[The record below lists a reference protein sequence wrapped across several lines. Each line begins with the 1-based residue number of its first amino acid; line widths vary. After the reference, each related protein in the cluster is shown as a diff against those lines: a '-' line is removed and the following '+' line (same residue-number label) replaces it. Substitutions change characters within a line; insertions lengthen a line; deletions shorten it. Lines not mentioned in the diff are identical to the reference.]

1 MTDILI
7 PVVVVVVAILALGLI
22 LARLYRR
29 ASKELSFVRTGMGGQ
44 KVIINGGALVLPIL
58 HEVIPVNMNTLRLEV
73 RRANEQALITHD
85 RMRVD
90 VTAEFYVRAKP
101 TADSIANAAQT
112 LGLKTTRP
120 DELKVLVEGKFV
132 DALRAVAAEMAMEEL
147 HEKRVDFVQKV
158 QQVVSEDLLKNGLE
172 LESVSLTGLDQT
184 SVQHFNPRNAFDAE
198 GLTRLT
204 QAIESRRKT
213 RNDIE
218 QDTEVEVRTK
228 NLDAERLK
236 LDIARDQ
243 EYAQLSQARE
253 VAVRKADQA
262 AEIAIEEASKNRDA
276 QEAEIQAKRQ
286 VEIANIDAERTV
298 EEQRITMQQ
307 AVNNREIERDRL
319 VETARIEQKKT
330 IELADQDR
338 TIAVAER
345 SKAQSEAERAANQAR
360 SAAVR
365 EEERVATARDVEVA
379 ERTKQVELVDARKAA
394 ERDAIAIEVKAE
406 AEKRAATDQSEAVRT
421 IAQADADKQR
431 IAAQGLAEAED
442 PAGERGGAPLRG
454 GRRRQATGP
463 RGRQPAV
470 RRADL
475 HEGTPG
481 AGGAHARHHPRERQA
496 DGTDRRHQ
504 DLPGRRPGRKRRRQR
519 QRRPVSRR
527 RQPGRSD
534 RQQRAAL
541 PGTGAPARHA
551 ARRARPGPVDRRRP
565 HAVTRRHLGRRRQ
578 GCLGRGWDR
587 TRTRRTQR
595 SAADRSAHLPLRDGT
610 RAFPLP

>member
-1 MTDILI
+1 MDILI
-7 PVVVVVVAILALGLI
+7 LAGIVVVAIFALGLI
-22 LARLYRR
+22 MARLYRR

-58 HEVIPVNMNTLRLEV
+58 HEIIPVNMNTLRLEV

-228 NLDAERLK
+228 NLGAERLK
-236 LDIARDQ
+236 LDISRDQ
-243 EYAQLSQARE
+243 EYAQLSQSRE
-253 VAVRKADQA
+253 VAIRKADQT

-298 EEQRITMQQ
+298 EEQRIAMQQ

-365 EEERVATARDVEVA
+365 GGRAGCHRTRRGGRRPSQAGGARRRPQGRRAGRHRHRSEG
-379 ERTKQVELVDARKAA
+379 RGRKAG
-394 ERDAIAIEVKAE
+394 RDRPIGSGAHH
-406 AEKRAATDQSEAVRT
+406 RASGGR
-421 IAQADADKQR
+421 QAADR
-431 IAAQGLAEAED
+431 SAGSGRSRN
-442 PAGERGGAPLRG
+442 PAGERGGAQIRG
-454 GRRRQATGP
+454 RRRRQAAGP
-463 RGRQPAV
+463 
-470 RRADL
+470 
-475 HEGTPG
+475 
-481 AGGAHARHHPRERQA
+481 
-496 DGTDRRHQ
+496 
-504 DLPGRRPGRKRRRQR
+504 
-519 QRRPVSRR
+519 
-527 RQPGRSD
+527 
-534 RQQRAAL
+534 
-541 PGTGAPARHA
+541 
-551 ARRARPGPVDRRRP
+551 
-565 HAVTRRHLGRRRQ
+565 
-578 GCLGRGWDR
+578 
-587 TRTRRTQR
+587 
-595 SAADRSAHLPLRDGT
+595 
-610 RAFPLP
+610 

>member
-7 PVVVVVVAILALGLI
+7 LAAIVVVAIFALGLI
-22 LARLYRR
+22 MARLYRR

-58 HEVIPVNMNTLRLEV
+58 HEIIPVNMNTLRLEV
-73 RRANEQALITHD
+73 RRASEQALITHD
-85 RMRVD
+85 RMRID

-184 SVQHFNPRNAFDAE
+184 SVQHFNPKNAFDAE

-228 NLDAERLK
+228 NLSAERVK

-243 EYAQLSQARE
+243 EYAELSQARE
-253 VAVRKADQA
+253 IAIRKADQS

-298 EEQRITMQQ
+298 EEQRISMQQ

-379 ERTKQVELVDARKAA
+379 DRTKQVELVDARKAA

-431 IAAQGLAEAED
+431 IAAQGLADAEILQANAAERRYAVDAEGKRRAHEADNLLSIEQISMKVRLALMEHLPD
-442 PAGERGGAPLRG
+442 IIRESVKPMERIDGIKIFQVDGLGGNGGGNGGAPAGGGNLADQIVNSALRYRAQAPLLDSLLSELGLDPSTVG
-454 GRRRQATGP
+454 GLTQSLAASTDSGAKDASVEDGADTARSNAE
-463 RGRQPAV
+463 RGQPA
-470 RRADL
+470 
-475 HEGTPG
+475 
-481 AGGAHARHHPRERQA
+481 
-496 DGTDRRHQ
+496 
-504 DLPGRRPGRKRRRQR
+504 
-519 QRRPVSRR
+519 
-527 RQPGRSD
+527 
-534 RQQRAAL
+534 
-541 PGTGAPARHA
+541 
-551 ARRARPGPVDRRRP
+551 
-565 HAVTRRHLGRRRQ
+565 
-578 GCLGRGWDR
+578 
-587 TRTRRTQR
+587 
-595 SAADRSAHLPLRDGT
+595 
-610 RAFPLP
+610 

>member
-7 PVVVVVVAILALGLI
+7 LAAIVVVAIFALGLI
-22 LARLYRR
+22 MARLYRR

-58 HEVIPVNMNTLRLEV
+58 HEIIPVNMNTLRLEV
-73 RRANEQALITHD
+73 RRASEQALITHD
-85 RMRVD
+85 RMRID

-184 SVQHFNPRNAFDAE
+184 SVQHFNPKNAFDAE

-228 NLDAERLK
+228 NLSAERVK

-243 EYAQLSQARE
+243 EYAELSQARE
-253 VAVRKADQA
+253 IAIRKADQS

-298 EEQRITMQQ
+298 EEQRIAMQQ

-379 ERTKQVELVDARKAA
+379 DRTKQVELVDARKAA

-421 IAQADADKQR
+421 IAQADADRQR
-431 IAAQGLAEAED
+431 IAAQGLADAEILQANAAERRYAVDAEGKRRAHEADNLLSIEQISMKVRLALMEHLPD
-442 PAGERGGAPLRG
+442 IIRESVKPMERIDGIKIFQVDGLGGNGGGNGGAP
-454 GRRRQATGP
+454 
-463 RGRQPAV
+463 
-470 RRADL
+470 
-475 HEGTPG
+475 
-481 AGGAHARHHPRERQA
+481 AGGGNLADQIVNSALRYRAQA
-496 DGTDRRHQ
+496 PLLDSLLSELGLDPSTVGGLTQSLAASTDG
-504 DLPGRRPGRKRRRQR
+504 
-519 QRRPVSRR
+519 
-527 RQPGRSD
+527 
-534 RQQRAAL
+534 
-541 PGTGAPARHA
+541 GAKDASVED
-551 ARRARPGPVDRRRP
+551 G
-565 HAVTRRHLGRRRQ
+565 
-578 GCLGRGWDR
+578 
-587 TRTRRTQR
+587 
-595 SAADRSAHLPLRDGT
+595 ADTAEE
-610 RAFPLP
+610 

>member
-1 MTDILI
+1 MFDILI
-7 PVVVVVVAILALGLI
+7 LAGIVLVALLTLSLI
-22 LARLYRR
+22 VARLYRR

-44 KVIINGGALVLPIL
+44 KVVINGGTLVLPIL

-73 RRANEQALITHD
+73 KRANEQALITHD

-101 TADSIANAAQT
+101 TAESIANAAQT
-112 LGLKTTRP
+112 LGLKTTKP
-120 DELKVLVEGKFV
+120 DQLKVLVEGKFV

-184 SVQHFNPRNAFDAE
+184 SVEHFNPRNAFDAE

-204 QAIESRRKT
+204 GAIESRRKT
-213 RNDIE
+213 RNEIE

-228 NLDAERLK
+228 NLDAERHK
-236 LDIARDQ
+236 LDIQRDQ
-243 EYAQLSQARE
+243 EYAQLSQERE
-253 VAVRKADQA
+253 IAVRKADQR

-298 EEQRITMQQ
+298 EEQRIARQQ
-307 AVNNREIERDRL
+307 AVSNREIERDRL

-345 SKAQSEAERAANQAR
+345 SKAQSEAESAANQAR
-360 SAAVR
+360 AAAVR

-394 ERDAIAIEVKAE
+394 ERDAISIEVKAE
-406 AEKRAATDQSEAVRT
+406 AEKRAATDQAEAVRT
-421 IAQADADKQR
+421 RAQADADRQR
-431 IAAQGLAEAED
+431 IAGQGLADAEILQADAAERRYAVDAEGKRHAHEADNLLSNEQISMQVRMELIEQL
-442 PAGERGGAPLRG
+442 PAIIRESVKPMEQIDGIKIFQVDGLAGNGTAAADGGGNLADQIVNSALRYRAQAPLLDTLLSELGLDPSSVRG
-454 GRRRQATGP
+454 LTQSLDVTEVGSVGNAKVKEDGSATNG
-463 RGRQPAV
+463 GQNDAAV
-470 RRADL
+470 EDGSATTGEDT
-475 HEGTPG
+475 TP
-481 AGGAHARHHPRERQA
+481 E
-496 DGTDRRHQ
+496 
-504 DLPGRRPGRKRRRQR
+504 
-519 QRRPVSRR
+519 
-527 RQPGRSD
+527 
-534 RQQRAAL
+534 
-541 PGTGAPARHA
+541 
-551 ARRARPGPVDRRRP
+551 
-565 HAVTRRHLGRRRQ
+565 
-578 GCLGRGWDR
+578 
-587 TRTRRTQR
+587 
-595 SAADRSAHLPLRDGT
+595 
-610 RAFPLP
+610 

>member
-7 PVVVVVVAILALGLI
+7 PVVVVVVAILALGMI

-431 IAAQGLAEAED
+431 IAAQGLAEAEILQANAAERRYAVDAEGKRRAHEADNLLSDEQISMKVRLALVEHMPDIIRESVKPMERIDGIKIFQVDGLGGNGGGNGAPSAGGGNLADQIVNSALRYRAQAPLLDTLLGELGLDPSTVGGLTQSLASTPDGDAKAASAEDGAKTDEED
-442 PAGERGGAPLRG
+442 PA
-454 GRRRQATGP
+454 
-463 RGRQPAV
+463 
-470 RRADL
+470 
-475 HEGTPG
+475 
-481 AGGAHARHHPRERQA
+481 
-496 DGTDRRHQ
+496 
-504 DLPGRRPGRKRRRQR
+504 
-519 QRRPVSRR
+519 
-527 RQPGRSD
+527 
-534 RQQRAAL
+534 
-541 PGTGAPARHA
+541 
-551 ARRARPGPVDRRRP
+551 
-565 HAVTRRHLGRRRQ
+565 
-578 GCLGRGWDR
+578 
-587 TRTRRTQR
+587 
-595 SAADRSAHLPLRDGT
+595 
-610 RAFPLP
+610 

>member
-7 PVVVVVVAILALGLI
+7 PAAIVVVAIFALGLI
-22 LARLYRR
+22 MARLYRR

-58 HEVIPVNMNTLRLEV
+58 HEIIPVNMNTLRLEV

-85 RMRVD
+85 RMRID

-228 NLDAERLK
+228 NLGAERLK
-236 LDIARDQ
+236 LDISRDQ
-243 EYAQLSQARE
+243 EYAELSQSRE
-253 VAVRKADQA
+253 IAIRKADQS

-298 EEQRITMQQ
+298 EEQRISMQQ

-379 ERTKQVELVDARKAA
+379 DRTKQVELVDARKAA
-394 ERDAIAIEVKAE
+394 ERDAIAVEVKAE

-421 IAQADADKQR
+421 IAQAEADKQR
-431 IAAQGLAEAED
+431 IAAQGLAEAAILQANAAERRYAVD
-442 PAGERGGAPLRG
+442 AEGKRRAHEADNLLSDEQISMKVRLALVEHMPEIIRESVKPMERIDGIKIFQVDGLGGNGGGNGAAPAGGGGNLADQIVNSALRYRAQAPLLDSLLSELGLDPSTVGGLTKSLNDANGGADG
-454 GRRRQATGP
+454 
-463 RGRQPAV
+463 
-470 RRADL
+470 ADTN
-475 HEGTPG
+475 EET
-481 AGGAHARHHPRERQA
+481 EE
-496 DGTDRRHQ
+496 
-504 DLPGRRPGRKRRRQR
+504 
-519 QRRPVSRR
+519 
-527 RQPGRSD
+527 
-534 RQQRAAL
+534 
-541 PGTGAPARHA
+541 
-551 ARRARPGPVDRRRP
+551 
-565 HAVTRRHLGRRRQ
+565 
-578 GCLGRGWDR
+578 
-587 TRTRRTQR
+587 
-595 SAADRSAHLPLRDGT
+595 
-610 RAFPLP
+610 

>member
-1 MTDILI
+1 MDILI
-7 PVVVVVVAILALGLI
+7 LAGIVVVAIFALGLI
-22 LARLYRR
+22 MARLYRR

-58 HEVIPVNMNTLRLEV
+58 HEIIPVNMNTLRLEV

-228 NLDAERLK
+228 NLGAERLK
-236 LDIARDQ
+236 LDISRDQ
-243 EYAQLSQARE
+243 EYAQLSQSRE
-253 VAVRKADQA
+253 IAIRKADQS
-262 AEIAIEEASKNRDA
+262 AEIAIEEASKNRNA

-298 EEQRITMQQ
+298 EEQRIAMQQ

-319 VETARIEQKKT
+319 VDTARIEQKKT

-379 ERTKQVELVDARKAA
+379 DRVKQVELVDARKAA

-406 AEKRAATDQSEAVRT
+406 AKSVPRPINRKRC
-421 IAQADADKQR
+421 
-431 IAAQGLAEAED
+431 
-442 PAGERGGAPLRG
+442 APS
-454 GRRRQATGP
+454 
-463 RGRQPAV
+463 
-470 RRADL
+470 
-475 HEGTPG
+475 
-481 AGGAHARHHPRERQA
+481 
-496 DGTDRRHQ
+496 
-504 DLPGRRPGRKRRRQR
+504 RKRRPTSSGS
-519 QRRPVSRR
+519 QRRVWPRPQSCRRTRLSGDTRSTPKASGAPMRPTTCSPTSRSPCR
-527 RQPGRSD
+527 SAWRSWSTCPRSFGRASS
-534 RQQRAAL
+534 RWSGSTASRSSRSTAWAATAAATVPRPRAAAIW
-541 PGTGAPARHA
+541 PTKSSTARCGTGL
-551 ARRARPGPVDRRRP
+551 RRP
-565 HAVTRRHLGRRRQ
+565 CSTRCSASSASTRR
-578 GCLGRGWDR
+578 
-587 TRTRRTQR
+587 
-595 SAADRSAHLPLRDGT
+595 P
-610 RAFPLP
+610 

>member
-431 IAAQGLAEAED
+431 IAAQGLAEAEILQANAAERRYAVDAEGKRRAHEADNLLSDEQISMKVRLALVEHMPDIIRESVKPMERIDGIKIFQVDGLGANGGGNGNGAPSAGGGNLADQIVNSALRYRAQAPLLDTLLGELGLDPSTVGGLTQSLAATPDGDAKAASAEDGATTDEED
-442 PAGERGGAPLRG
+442 PA
-454 GRRRQATGP
+454 
-463 RGRQPAV
+463 
-470 RRADL
+470 
-475 HEGTPG
+475 
-481 AGGAHARHHPRERQA
+481 
-496 DGTDRRHQ
+496 
-504 DLPGRRPGRKRRRQR
+504 
-519 QRRPVSRR
+519 
-527 RQPGRSD
+527 
-534 RQQRAAL
+534 
-541 PGTGAPARHA
+541 
-551 ARRARPGPVDRRRP
+551 
-565 HAVTRRHLGRRRQ
+565 
-578 GCLGRGWDR
+578 
-587 TRTRRTQR
+587 
-595 SAADRSAHLPLRDGT
+595 
-610 RAFPLP
+610 

>member
-7 PVVVVVVAILALGLI
+7 LAAIVVVAIFALGLI
-22 LARLYRR
+22 MARLYRR

-58 HEVIPVNMNTLRLEV
+58 HEIIPVNMNTLRLEV
-73 RRANEQALITHD
+73 RRASEQALITHD
-85 RMRVD
+85 RMRID

-184 SVQHFNPRNAFDAE
+184 SVQHFNPKNAFDAE

-228 NLDAERLK
+228 NLSAERVK

-243 EYAQLSQARE
+243 EYAELSQARE
-253 VAVRKADQA
+253 IAIRKADQS

-298 EEQRITMQQ
+298 EEQRISMQQ

-379 ERTKQVELVDARKAA
+379 DRTKQVELVDARKAA

-431 IAAQGLAEAED
+431 IAAQGLADAEILQANAAERRYAVDAEGKRRAHEADNLLSIEQISMKVRLALMEHLPD
-442 PAGERGGAPLRG
+442 IIRESVKPMERIDGIKIFQVDGLGGNGGGNGGAP
-454 GRRRQATGP
+454 
-463 RGRQPAV
+463 
-470 RRADL
+470 
-475 HEGTPG
+475 
-481 AGGAHARHHPRERQA
+481 AGGGNLADQIVNSALRYRAQA
-496 DGTDRRHQ
+496 PLLDSLLSELGLDPSTVGGLTQSLAASTDG
-504 DLPGRRPGRKRRRQR
+504 
-519 QRRPVSRR
+519 
-527 RQPGRSD
+527 
-534 RQQRAAL
+534 
-541 PGTGAPARHA
+541 GAKDASVED
-551 ARRARPGPVDRRRP
+551 G
-565 HAVTRRHLGRRRQ
+565 
-578 GCLGRGWDR
+578 
-587 TRTRRTQR
+587 
-595 SAADRSAHLPLRDGT
+595 ADTAEE
-610 RAFPLP
+610 